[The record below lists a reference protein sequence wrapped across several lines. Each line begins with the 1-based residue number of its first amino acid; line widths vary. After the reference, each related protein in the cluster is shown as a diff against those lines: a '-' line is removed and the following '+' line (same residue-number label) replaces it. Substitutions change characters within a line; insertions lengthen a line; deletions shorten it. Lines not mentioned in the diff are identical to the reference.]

1 MKTYIIHVNG
11 QRFEV
16 TVEEKQEG
24 PVARKEAAPVTV
36 IPIHAEPPATVQEP
50 PSLSKAAAGTGNVV
64 TAPLPGKVVSV
75 KVKAGAPVR
84 KGQVLMVLEAMKM
97 ENEIVAAA
105 DGKVAEIY
113 VDEGNNVNVGQ
124 PLLKIE

>member
-16 TVEEKQEG
+16 TVEEKKEG
-24 PVARKEAAPVTV
+24 PAVRKEAAPVTA
-36 IPIHAEPPATVQEP
+36 IPMPSEPPAAVQGP
-50 PSLSKAAAGTGNVV
+50 PSSSKAAAGNGNIV

-113 VDEGNNVNVGQ
+113 VGEGSSVNVGQ
-124 PLLKIE
+124 PLLKVE